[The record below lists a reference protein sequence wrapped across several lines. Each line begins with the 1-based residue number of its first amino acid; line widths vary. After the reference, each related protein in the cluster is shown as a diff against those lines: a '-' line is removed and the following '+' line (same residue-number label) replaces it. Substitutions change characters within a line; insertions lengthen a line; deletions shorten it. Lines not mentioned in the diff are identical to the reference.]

1 MKQTRVLIVDDH
13 AILRMGLASLIN
25 AKRDLCVI
33 GEAEDGASALAV
45 ARKTKPDVII
55 MDLMMPD
62 MDGAETT
69 RQLMDENPS
78 ARILILTSFGTSDA
92 LRQALDAGAL
102 GAIMKSAPF
111 TELYG
116 AIRAVAEGRRS
127 VCEEIDRI
135 LSTEQTIPRLSPR
148 QREILGALARGLSNA
163 DIAQSL
169 KIGKDVVKLHV
180 NALMQKLDA
189 ANRTEAVAIAYR
201 KHLLKS

>member
-25 AKRDLCVI
+25 AKRGLSVI

-45 ARKTKPDVII
+45 ARQTKPDVII

-62 MDGAETT
+62 MDGAEAT
-69 RQLMDENPS
+69 RRLMEEDPAS
-78 ARILILTSFGTSDA
+78 RILILTSFSTSDA

-111 TELYG
+111 NELYA
-116 AIRAVAEGRRS
+116 AIRSVAEGHRS
-127 VCEEIDRI
+127 VCEEIERI
-135 LSTEQTIPRLSPR
+135 LSKEPTIPKLSPR
-148 QREILGALARGLSNA
+148 QQEILAALARGLSNA
-163 DIAQSL
+163 DIATSL

>member
-69 RQLMDENPS
+69 RRLMDENPS

-111 TELYG
+111 TELYE

-135 LSTEQTIPRLSPR
+135 LLTEQTIPRLSPR
-148 QREILGALARGLSNA
+148 QREILGALAQGLSNA